1 MELPVIW
8 RLLKFVV
15 TLNKNAAVVKY
26 FKKPSSIYCAS
37 QKSDFLIVEEW
48 PLGPT
53 KGGPG
58 GLYQRKKNPHLR
70 SAVDTTESC
79 PWILSLL
86 CKTRNKNNIYFI
98 HPFIIENVE
107 LRLIENG

>member
-48 PLGPT
+48 PPGPT
-53 KGGPG
+53 NRGPG
-58 GLYQRKKNPHLR
+58 GLFQKNKKSAFEKRSIYYSFTKIICSSTSYFSVLCYNCQNEFSGLR
-70 SAVDTTESC
+70 A
-79 PWILSLL
+79 
-86 CKTRNKNNIYFI
+86 NKI
-98 HPFIIENVE
+98 
-107 LRLIENG
+107 